1 MKEVGRTLLVALGAA
16 GAVLVGAALEDIFYV
31 PPDHPAIQYAERPS
45 RDPVAL
51 LQQRL
56 DSGQVKLDRAPNG
69 WGYLPA
75 ILKQLGISVDSQV
88 LVFSKTSIQT
98 EHIGPATP
106 RAIYFSDNAS
116 VGFVRDG
123 MLELSGVDP
132 EQGVFFYTLDPEAA
146 EHPRFGRDDS
156 CLRCHQGPPTL
167 GVPGLMVS
175 SIRPQT
181 EGSGEGHGSSYVTDD
196 RVSLADRWGGWYV
209 TGTTGSQAHLG
220 NNTNLVDPVHPG
232 GPMEGTQNITNLSK
246 FFDTSR
252 YLAPTSDVVAL
263 MTLEHQVRMTNLITR
278 IGWDARIALHDQSHG
293 GKLDDDARQKI
304 DGEIEEMLPYMLF
317 AGEAPLSGPVAGVSS
332 FARTFAARGPRD
344 RKGRSLRDFDLRT
357 RLFKYPLS
365 YMIYSDAFDAMPGIV
380 RDRVYQRLYEILSG
394 KDQNKPFDR
403 LSAEDR
409 RAIFEI
415 VGETKHN
422 LPPYWRAG

>member
-1 MKEVGRTLLVALGAA
+1 MKEVGRTLLIAWCAA
-16 GAVLVGAALEDIFYV
+16 GAALLGGRLEEIFYV
-31 PPDHPAIQYAERPS
+31 PPGHPAIQYDVRPA

-56 DSGQVKLDRAPNG
+56 DKGQVKLQRAPNG
-69 WGYLPA
+69 WGYLPS
-75 ILKQLGISVDSQV
+75 ILKELGIRADSQV
-88 LVFSKTSIQT
+88 LVFSKTSIQS
-98 EHIGPATP
+98 ERIGPATP
-106 RAIYFSDNAS
+106 RAIYFSDDAA
-116 VGFVRDG
+116 VGFVQGG

-132 EQGVFFYTLDPEAA
+132 EQGVVFYTLDPEAA

-175 SIRPQT
+175 SIRPRS
-181 EGSGEGHGSSYVTDD
+181 EGSEGHGSSYVTDD

-232 GPMEGTQNITNLSK
+232 GPREGTQNITDLAK

-263 MTLEHQVRMTNLITR
+263 MTLEHQVRMTNLMTR
-278 IGWDARIALHDQSHG
+278 IGWDARIALHDHSHG
-293 GKLDDDARQKI
+293 GKLDDDARREI
-304 DGEIEEMLPYMLF
+304 DEEIEQMLAYMLF
-317 AGEAPLSGPVAGVSS
+317 ADEAPLSGPVAGVSS

-344 RKGRSLRDFDLRT
+344 RRGRSLRDFDLRK

-365 YMIYSDAFDAMPGIV
+365 YMIYSGAFDALPGIV
-380 RDRVYQRLYEILSG
+380 RERVYQRLYEILSG

-409 RAIFEI
+409 RAIMEI
-415 VGETKHN
+415 VRDTKPH
-422 LPPYWRAG
+422 LPPYWRAD